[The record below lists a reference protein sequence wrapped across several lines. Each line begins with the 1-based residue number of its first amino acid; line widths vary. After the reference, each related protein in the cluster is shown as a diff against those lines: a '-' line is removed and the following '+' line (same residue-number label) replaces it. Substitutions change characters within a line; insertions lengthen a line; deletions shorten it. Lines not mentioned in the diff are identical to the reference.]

1 MNKNIELG
9 VLNKL
14 QINRVT
20 EPGLYLVPDN
30 EDECV
35 LLPNAYITSSMQIDD
50 IIEVFIY
57 TDSEDR
63 IVATTLTPKAKKNEF
78 GFLEVVDTS
87 NFGAFVNW
95 GLPKDLLV
103 PKNKQKVPFKV
114 GEKRLIRIIEDEDSG
129 RLIGVEKITSFLKKD
144 TEHFKQ
150 NDEVEI
156 LLFAKTPMG
165 FKVIVNNNYEGMIF
179 HNEIFEKIKVGD
191 KKIAYIKVVREDG
204 KLDLALQK
212 VGSKGDDDSLNK
224 VLAMLQKNNGF
235 LPYTSKSNPEIITK
249 IFGLSKKNFK
259 AVLTKLR
266 SEEKIE
272 VEEEGIRLKKS

>member
-1 MNKNIELG
+1 MNKTIELG
-9 VLNKL
+9 TINQL

-20 EPGLYLVPDN
+20 EPGLYLVSED

-35 LLPNAYITSSMQIDD
+35 LLPNAYITSSMQVDD

-63 IVATTLTPKAKKNEF
+63 LVATTLEPKAKKNEF
-78 GFLEVVDTS
+78 GFLEVVDIS

-103 PKNKQKVPFKV
+103 PKNKQKTPFV
-114 GEKRLIRIIEDEDSG
+114 IGEKRLIRVIEDENTK

-150 NDEVEI
+150 NDEVEV
-156 LLFAKTPMG
+156 LLFVKTPMG
-165 FKVIVNNNYEGMIF
+165 FKVIVNNDFEGMIF
-179 HNEIFEKIKVGD
+179 TNEIFERVKVGD
-191 KKIAYIKVVREDG
+191 KKRAFIKQVREDG
-204 KLDLALQK
+204 KLDISLQK
-212 VGSKGDDDSLNK
+212 IGSKGDDEALNK
-224 VLAMLQKNNGF
+224 VLLLLEKNEGF
-235 LPYTSKSNPEIITK
+235 LPYTSKSDAEMIIK

-259 AVLTKLR
+259 AVLTKLIAQ
-266 SEEKIE
+266 EKIE
-272 VEEEGIRLKKS
+272 NAENGIKLKK

>member
-1 MNKNIELG
+1 MNKTIELG
-9 VLNKL
+9 TINQL

-20 EPGLYLVPDN
+20 EPGLYLVSED

-35 LLPNAYITSSMQIDD
+35 LLPNAYITSSMQVDD
-50 IIEVFIY
+50 IIDVFIY

-63 IVATTLTPKAKKNEF
+63 LVATTLKPKALKDEF
-78 GFLEVVDTS
+78 GFLEVVDIS

-103 PKNKQKVPFKV
+103 PKNKQKTPFV
-114 GEKRLIRIIEDEDSG
+114 IGEKRLIRVIEDENTK

-156 LLFAKTPMG
+156 LLFVKTPMG
-165 FKVIVNNNYEGMIF
+165 FKVIVNNDFEGMIF
-179 HNEIFEKIKVGD
+179 TNEIFERVKVGD
-191 KKIAYIKVVREDG
+191 KKRAFIKQVREDG
-204 KLDLALQK
+204 KLDISLQK
-212 VGSKGDDDSLNK
+212 IGSKGDDEALNK
-224 VLAMLQKNNGF
+224 VLLLLEKNGGF
-235 LPYTSKSNPEIITK
+235 LPYTSKSDAEVIIK

-259 AVLTKLR
+259 AVLTKLIAQ
-266 SEEKIE
+266 EKIE
-272 VEEEGIRLKKS
+272 NAENGIKLKK

>member
-1 MNKNIELG
+1 MNKTIELG
-9 VLNKL
+9 KLNKL

-30 EDECV
+30 EEECV
-35 LLPNAYITSSMQIDD
+35 LLPNAYITTSMQVGDV
-50 IIEVFIY
+50 IEVFIY

-63 IVATTLTPKAKKNEF
+63 LVATTLKPYAKKDEF

-87 NFGAFVNW
+87 KFGAFVNW

-103 PKNKQKVPFKV
+103 PKNKQKTPFVV
-114 GEKRLIRIIEDEDSG
+114 GEKRLIRVVEDENSG
-129 RLIGVEKITSFLKKD
+129 RLIGVEKITSFLQKD
-144 TEHFKQ
+144 TQHFKQ

-179 HNEIFEKIKVGD
+179 HNEIFEKVKVGD
-191 KKIAYIKVVREDG
+191 TKKAFIKQVREDG
-204 KLDLALQK
+204 KLDIALQK
-212 VGSKGDDDSLNK
+212 VGSKGDDEALNK
-224 VLAMLQKNNGF
+224 VLSLLEKNSGF
-235 LPYTSKSNPEIITK
+235 LPYTSKSDADVITK

-259 AVLTKLR
+259 AVLTKLI
-266 SEEKIE
+266 SQDKIE
-272 VEEEGIRLKKS
+272 SVQNGIKLKK